1 MLIKIS
7 VSIVYLYKL
16 LFPDAFAAA
25 LIRHF
30 NLNLFV
36 SLYYFWDLLIMERI
50 GTSTD
55 SKFPECGDTWCP
67 CCSFVLAKN
76 WQEILKICLSRTT
89 WTTRL
94 KTAGDLGKDRHYRS
108 KSQIKRLMVVVH
120 KYKSKAGM
128 YHVRKPSTKINT
140 ILVTLL
146 LGFRVDADPAWVFA
160 ACQVRKQD
168 DLHGFCMFSKSP
180 ICLFHYRKFTFA

>member
-1 MLIKIS
+1 MSMLFFCACQKLAGDPKDLFIK
-7 VSIVYLYKL
+7 
-16 LFPDAFAAA
+16 D
-25 LIRHF
+25 
-30 NLNLFV
+30 NM
-36 SLYYFWDLLIMERI
+36 D
-50 GTSTD
+50 
-55 SKFPECGDTWCP
+55 
-67 CCSFVLAKN
+67 
-76 WQEILKICLSRTT
+76 
-89 WTTRL
+89 RL